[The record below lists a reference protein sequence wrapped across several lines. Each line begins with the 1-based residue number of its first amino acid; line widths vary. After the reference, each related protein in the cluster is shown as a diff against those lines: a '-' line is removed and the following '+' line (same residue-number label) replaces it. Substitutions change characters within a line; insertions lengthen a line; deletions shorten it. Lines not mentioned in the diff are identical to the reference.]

1 MLTGT
6 TPVSSVRDDFSLRS
20 QLLSFNDDWI
30 NFESKVLACCD
41 TVLRPYAASS
51 SAISARLLTTREFY
65 IFFVYIFFTHT
76 HKQKRRKRCYPK
88 SLEHG
93 HPESSG
99 FALHKKDYRQQ

>member
-65 IFFVYIFFTHT
+65 IFLFIFFLLTH
-76 HKQKRRKRCYPK
+76 RN
-88 SLEHG
+88 
-93 HPESSG
+93 
-99 FALHKKDYRQQ
+99 KKTEEVLP